1 MTEIIDFIAR
11 ELEQALAQGMT
22 RDEARRHAERKTR
35 QMFAGERP
43 YIAGLPKQRRA
54 VQVARL
60 ETRSTSQIAVSCG
73 ISRQHAWRLKKLF
86 K

>member
-22 RDEARRHAERKTR
+22 RDEARRYAERQTR

-43 YIAGLPKQRRA
+43 YIAAYPKQRRA
-54 VQVARL
+54 AQLAKLELRSCREIAIKSGIPLRTVQ
-60 ETRSTSQIAVSCG
+60 
-73 ISRQHAWRLKKLF
+73 RLKYGK
-86 K
+86 